1 MMKTRY
7 FIGLAALTLLVAACE
22 KEVEDNGVAENNA
35 AKTYT
40 AVMEQ
45 ISDDTRSSVTTA
57 GVFSWEIGDQIA
69 VVGESIENTA
79 SLTVTDG
86 VGTFTTSVETPVY
99 ATYPRIAKSYSEGT
113 LTVTLPSS
121 YGDSET
127 VYKASTNAAMLADMS
142 ATGEQTT
149 ETVTFNHLGSVL
161 LIRLSDVPVG
171 ANKLVFTT
179 DQKISGDFAVSDLA
193 GTPVISTS
201 ASESDNT
208 VTFNFK
214 AVESVQTEMDFYVP
228 LPEGTYTRFDI
239 ELYNKNNVK
248 VYSKKTGASATG
260 KRIARKQLIILP
272 VLPVTHEYVDLGLSV
287 LWATTNVGADSP
299 EDYGD
304 YFAWGEV
311 APETGANPDY
321 DWDTYDLAESSY
333 FMTKYSDTD
342 NMKELEAVDDAA
354 TANWGGDWRMPTKDE
369 LKELNNSSNCKW
381 TWDSVRKGYVV
392 TSLKSGYTDKS
403 IFLPAAGYYLGTA
416 LYRSGSD
423 GYYWSSI
430 RTDSDDAYGGGL
442 YFDSGKTGI
451 DNNARYQGKPV
462 RPICPKSE

>member
-1 MMKTRY
+1 MKTRY
-7 FIGLAALTLLVAACE
+7 FIGLAALTFLVAACE
-22 KEVEDNGVAENNA
+22 KEVENTGVAENNA

-45 ISDDTRSSVTTA
+45 ISDETRSTVTLK
-57 GVFSWEIGDQIA
+57 GVFSWETGDQIA

-86 VGTFTTSVETPVY
+86 VGTFSTSVETPVY

-113 LTVTLPSS
+113 LTVTLPAS
-121 YGDSET
+121 YGDAET
-127 VYKASTNAAMLADMS
+127 AYKASTNAAMLANM
-142 ATGEQTT
+142 T
-149 ETVTFNHLGSVL
+149 ETGDNTTDEVEFNHLGSVL
-161 LIRLSDVPVG
+161 LIRLKDVPVG

-179 DQKISGDFAVSDLA
+179 DQKISGDFAVSDLTE
-193 GTPVISTS
+193 TPVISTS
-201 ASESDNT
+201 ASESNNT

-214 AVESVQTEMDFYVP
+214 ATESVQTEMDFYVP
-228 LPEGTYTRFDI
+228 LPEGTYTQFDI

-260 KRIARKQLIILP
+260 KEIDRKQLIILP

-287 LWATTNVGADSP
+287 LWATTNVGADTP

-321 DWDTYDLAESSY
+321 GWDTYDLAKSSY
-333 FMTKYSDTD
+333 IMNKYSDTD
-342 NMKELEAVDDAA
+342 NKKVLEAVDDAA
-354 TANWGGDWRMPTKDE
+354 TENWGGDWRMPTKDE
-369 LKELNNSSNCKW
+369 FKELYNSSNCKW
-381 TWDSVRKGYVV
+381 TWDSKRKGYVV
-392 TSLKSGYTDKS
+392 ASLKEGYTDKS
-403 IFLPAAGYYLGTA
+403 IFLPAAGYYYGTVRYRLGS
-416 LYRSGSD
+416 Y

-442 YFDSGKTGI
+442 WFDSDTTEI
-451 DNNARYQGKPV
+451 DNSARAQGKSV
-462 RPICPKSE
+462 RPVCPKSE